1 MLIEMNDT
9 STKIISEQLTNT
21 AILQLILR
29 FNSILVPYVLPFF
42 IGNALMN
49 NGITLFLFSGR
60 ADTLGLSK
68 IMQLYYIVL
77 AIEDLSIVLACHLWD
92 FIGINL

>member
-1 MLIEMNDT
+1 MNDT
-9 STKIISEQLTNT
+9 STKVFSDQFTNL
-21 AILQLILR
+21 AILQFISQI
-29 FNSILVPYVLPFF
+29 NAILVPYVLPVF
-42 IGNALMN
+42 IANALVN
-49 NGITLFLFSGR
+49 NGITIFVFSGR